1 MNKAYKFRLYPNK
14 KQKEYFAK
22 TFGCT
27 RFIYNRMLADKIKY
41 YEETKKTLYNTP
53 AQYKKEFEWLK
64 EVDSLALA
72 NAQLNLQTAYKNF
85 FVKQNKFPKYKSKHN
100 NQSYTT
106 NNQGGNIRFTEDS
119 KYIILPKIKGVKVIK
134 HRDIKGTIKSVT
146 ISKNCAN
153 QYFISIITE
162 CEESRKLSS
171 SKSIIGI
178 DLGIKEFAILSNGEK
193 IENPKFLK
201 KSIDK
206 LKREQKKLSKC
217 VKGSN
222 NRNKQRIKVARV
234 HNKVANQRND
244 FLHKLSTRLI
254 NENQVICLETLKVKN
269 MIKNHHLAQSISD
282 VSWSKFVDL
291 LAYKAEWYGRKVIQV
306 PQNYASSQTCSA
318 CGYGNKETKG
328 LSVREW
334 SCPNCKARHDR
345 DINASINILRKGLE
359 MSGQGL
365 SVEPV
370 YAYGN
375 GHIEQEA
382 LTSSGKV

>member
-1 MNKAYKFRLYPNK
+1 M
-14 KQKEYFAK
+14 
-22 TFGCT
+22 
-27 RFIYNRMLADKIKY
+27 
-41 YEETKKTLYNTP
+41 
-53 AQYKKEFEWLK
+53 
-64 EVDSLALA
+64 
-72 NAQLNLQTAYKNF
+72 QTAYKNF

-119 KYIILPKIKGVKVIK
+119 RYIILPKIKRVKVIK

-171 SKSIIGI
+171 SKSVIGI

-234 HNKVANQRND
+234 HNKVVNQRND

-306 PQNYASSQTCSA
+306 PQNYASSQTCSV
-318 CGYGNKETKG
+318 CGYVNKETKD

-334 SCPNCKARHDR
+334 SCPNCKAHHDR
-345 DINASINILRKGLE
+345 DINASINILHKGLE
-359 MSGQGL
+359 ISGQEL

-370 YAYGN
+370 YAYGR

-382 LTSSGKV
+382 LPL